1 MGKNVSRR
9 EALAVAASGLAG
21 AALMAGPFARMA
33 AAQTQKIT
41 VFVFRG
47 KTGILGPDG
56 KGHDAF
62 VPPNFVVKAG
72 APVTVDFINYDEGA
86 HTLTAP
92 KAKLNIQ
99 IKGGKEV
106 GDDVQPVTTTATFT
120 IAQKGTYRWY
130 CALTCDAGG
139 HGWAM
144 EQGYAGPGKEGYMAG
159 FIVAM

>member
-1 MGKNVSRR
+1 MTKNVSRR
-9 EALAVAASGLAG
+9 EALAAAAGGLAG
-21 AALMAGPFARMA
+21 AALTAGPLGRVNAAMA
-33 AAQTQKIT
+33 QKIT
-41 VFVFRG
+41 IYIFRG

-72 APVTVDFINYDEGA
+72 TPVTVDFINYDEGA
-86 HTLTAP
+86 HTLTVP
-92 KAKLNIQ
+92 KAKLDIQ

-106 GDDVQPVTTTATFT
+106 GNDVQPVNTSATFT
-120 IAQKGTYRWY
+120 IAQPGTYRWY

-159 FIVAM
+159 FVVAM

>member
-1 MGKNVSRR
+1 MAQQVSRR
-9 EALAVAASGLAG
+9 EALAAAAGGLAG
-21 AALMAGPFARMA
+21 AALMAGPFARGA
-33 AAQTQKIT
+33 AAAEQKVT
-41 VFVFRG
+41 VYIFRG

-92 KAKLNIQ
+92 KAKLDIQ

-106 GDDVQPVTTTATFT
+106 GDNVQPVTTSATFT
-120 IAQKGTYRWY
+120 IAKPGTYRWY